1 MKYTPNLKKFKN
13 RRLRVRAQHA
23 FERWFFVLSTIDISD
38 FFKLLGALLLIISVL
53 CPWTEI
59 DISWTKEVIGAFTR
73 ISAGVWFFY
82 ITATVLLIFSVLSR
96 KHKEDWRVKLP
107 KWMFA
112 IDPDA
117 FFAVSIG
124 TSAFFIALIHSGL
137 TLLTHDVSIKYGPI
151 FALMASVSILISI
164 IANTR
169 EKKKDLVDRLY
180 IENLTQNPLDNEYSD
195 LLSLENKRRDT
206 VSDKNLQLP
215 L

>member
-1 MKYTPNLKKFKN
+1 
-13 RRLRVRAQHA
+13 
-23 FERWFFVLSTIDISD
+23 
-38 FFKLLGALLLIISVL
+38 
-53 CPWTEI
+53 
-59 DISWTKEVIGAFTR
+59 
-73 ISAGVWFFY
+73 
-82 ITATVLLIFSVLSR
+82 
-96 KHKEDWRVKLP
+96 
-107 KWMFA
+107 MFA

-137 TLLTHDVSIKYGPI
+137 TLLTQVVSIKYGPI

-195 LLSLENKRRDT
+195 LLSMENIRRDT
-206 VSDKNLQLP
+206 ISDKNLQL
-215 L
+215 LL

>member
-1 MKYTPNLKKFKN
+1 M
-13 RRLRVRAQHA
+13 
-23 FERWFFVLSTIDISD
+23 
-38 FFKLLGALLLIISVL
+38 
-53 CPWTEI
+53 
-59 DISWTKEVIGAFTR
+59 
-73 ISAGVWFFY
+73 AGVGFFY
-82 ITATVLLIFSVLSR
+82 IAATVLLVFSVLSR

-137 TLLTHDVSIKYGPI
+137 TLLTQVVSIKYGPI

-195 LLSLENKRRDT
+195 LLSMENKRRDT
-206 VSDKNLQLP
+206 ISDKNLQLP